1 MHTTGNRPQ
10 AHAQQPPQHRPLA
23 TAAPIPT
30 TAPFSPSVPIRSLQD
45 VQRLEARPLAEAL
58 PVQSTYEI
66 FVNSACAFGD
76 KTALTFL
83 PTADPA
89 QEPVRWSYAQLLHGI
104 HQTANLL
111 HHLGVGPEDAVAVL
125 LPGCL
130 EYHLALWGGEAA
142 GIVQPLNPMLTDE
155 KIAAMM
161 TLARAKVLI
170 AYGTEGDLG
179 YWSKALRLRAL
190 VPTLTTVL
198 RVAPHDEAPGTA
210 GPLPEGT
217 MDLAARHQHSGDH
230 LVSRRRIAA
239 SDIAAYFHTGGT
251 TGAPKLARHSHG
263 AQVFTAWGSVQMQGI
278 ATADVGINGYP
289 LFHVAG
295 VLPGSLAALSAGVE
309 TIIPTPGLFRNRE
322 VVANYWRLVERYRCT
337 YLSAVPT
344 VLAALANVPLEGAD
358 ISTLRYCRT
367 GAAILAPELAARF
380 ERLFGLHIHE
390 SLGMT
395 EMAGI
400 STITPPGVHAP
411 AGCVG
416 WRLPYTQ
423 LRVVALDA
431 QGNASDQDMPPGQPG
446 MVLFKSPNLFS
457 GFLDAADTAKAFTQD
472 GWLATGDLGLVDE
485 QGRLHLSGRSK
496 DLIIRSG
503 HNIDPKV
510 IEDAL
515 GAHPAVQL
523 CAAVGAPDAYA
534 GELPVVYATLRPG
547 VQVTEAEL
555 MAFTAERVDEAVA
568 RPRWVQVIETMPVTN
583 VGKIYKPELR
593 QRAACHT
600 VQALVDGVCAEA
612 PHQPRP
618 AVGPVGDKAVHV
630 TVPESPGAAKL
641 QALLRTV
648 LEPLPITLHIATAP
662 APKSPQ
668 APSASA

>member
-1 MHTTGNRPQ
+1 MRHPSL
-10 AHAQQPPQHRPLA
+10 PPLHSPF
-23 TAAPIPT
+23 APG
-30 TAPFSPSVPIRSLQD
+30 APVRSLQD
-45 VQRLEARPLAEAL
+45 VERLEARPLAEAL

-66 FVNSACAFGD
+66 FVNSAAAFGD
-76 KTALTFL
+76 KTALAFL
-83 PTADPA
+83 PAADPA
-89 QEPVRWSYAQLLHGI
+89 AEPIRWSYAQLLTGI

-111 HHLGVGPEDAVAVL
+111 HHLGVGPQDAVAVL

-170 AYGTEGDLG
+170 AYGGEGDLG

-198 RVAPHDEAPGTA
+198 RVAPHDEATGTTPALPPGV
-210 GPLPEGT
+210 L
-217 MDLAARHQHSGDH
+217 DLAARHQQTGDH
-230 LVSRRRIAA
+230 LVSGRRIAA

-278 ATADVGINGYP
+278 RPEDVGINGYP

-309 TIIPTPGLFRNRE
+309 TIIPTTGLFRNRE
-322 VVANYWRLVERYRCT
+322 VIANYWRLVERYRCT

-344 VLAALANVPLEGAD
+344 VLAALANVPLDGAD
-358 ISTLRYCRT
+358 IATLRYCRT

-400 STITPPGVHAP
+400 STITPPGVNAP

-431 QGNASDQDMPPGQPG
+431 QGNASDQDLPPGQPG
-446 MVLFKSPNLFS
+446 MVLFQSPNLFS
-457 GFLDAADTAKAFTQD
+457 GFLDAADTAKAFTPD
-472 GWLATGDLGLVDE
+472 GWLATGDLGFVDE

-534 GELPVVYATLRPG
+534 GELPVVYATLVPG
-547 VQVTEAEL
+547 APAVTEAEL
-555 MAFTAERVDEAVA
+555 LAFTAERVDEAVA
-568 RPRWVQVIETMPVTN
+568 RPRWVQVLQTMPVTN
-583 VGKIYKPELR
+583 VGKIYKPDLR

-600 VQALVDGVCAEA
+600 VQALVDGVCGQATDGLR
-612 PHQPRP
+612 PQVQPEGDN
-618 AVGPVGDKAVHV
+618 AVRV
-630 TVPESPGAAKL
+630 TVAPGPDADAL
-641 QALLRTV
+641 QARLREV
-648 LEPLPITLHIATAP
+648 LAPLPLTVRVTTGP
-662 APKSPQ
+662 APGSPQ
-668 APSASA
+668 TA

>member
-1 MHTTGNRPQ
+1 MRLPQMPPLHT
-10 AHAQQPPQHRPLA
+10 
-23 TAAPIPT
+23 
-30 TAPFSPSVPIRSLQD
+30 PFSPGAPVRSLQD
-45 VQRLEARPLAEAL
+45 VERIEARPLAEAL

-66 FVNSACAFGD
+66 FVNSAAAFGD
-76 KTALTFL
+76 KTALSFL

-89 QEPVRWSYAQLLHGI
+89 AEPIRWSYAQLLTGI

-111 HHLGVGPEDAVAVL
+111 HHLGVGPQDAVAVL

-170 AYGTEGDLG
+170 AYGAEGDVG

-198 RVAPHDEAPGTA
+198 RVAPHDEAPEAAPALPA
-210 GPLPEGT
+210 GVV
-217 MDLAARHQHSGDH
+217 DLAARQQHPGDH
-230 LVSRRRIAA
+230 LVSGRHIAA
-239 SDIAAYFHTGGT
+239 TDIAAYFHTGGT

-278 ATADVGINGYP
+278 RPEDVGINGYP

-309 TIIPTPGLFRNRE
+309 TIIPTTGLFRNRE
-322 VVANYWRLVERYRCT
+322 VIANYWRLVERYRCT

-344 VLAALANVPLEGAD
+344 VLAALANVPLDGAD

-431 QGNASDQDMPPGQPG
+431 QGNASDQDLPPGQPG
-446 MVLFKSPNLFS
+446 MVLFQSPNLFS
-457 GFLDAADTAKAFTQD
+457 GFLDAADTAKAFTPD
-472 GWLATGDLGLVDE
+472 GWLATGDLGFVDD

-534 GELPVVYATLRPG
+534 GELPVVYATLVPG
-547 VQVTEAEL
+547 APPVTEAEL
-555 MAFTAERVDEAVA
+555 LAFTADRVDEAVA
-568 RPRWVQVIETMPVTN
+568 RPRWVQVLETMPVTN

-600 VQALVDGVCAEA
+600 VQALVDGVCAAEA
-612 PHQPRP
+612 PGQPRP
-618 AVGPVGDKAVHV
+618 QVLPEGDNAVRVAVA
-630 TVPESPGAAKL
+630 PGA
-641 QALLRTV
+641 QADALAARLREV
-648 LEPLPITLHIATAP
+648 LAPLPLTVRITTAP
-662 APKSPQ
+662 AAGSPQ
-668 APSASA
+668 TA

>member
-1 MHTTGNRPQ
+1 MTTTS
-10 AHAQQPPQHRPLA
+10 APPLNP
-23 TAAPIPT
+23 
-30 TAPFSPSVPIRSLQD
+30 PFSRVASIRSLAD
-45 VQRLEARPLAEAL
+45 VERLEARPLAQAL

-66 FVNSACAFGD
+66 FCNAAHAFGD

-83 PTADPA
+83 PTANPDDTPM
-89 QEPVRWSYAQLLHGI
+89 RWSFNQLLAGI

-111 HHLGVGPEDAVAVL
+111 HTLGVGPEVAVAVL

-170 AYGTEGDLG
+170 AWGDERTDGDAGL
-179 YWSKALRLRAL
+179 WAKALRLRGQ

-198 RVAPHDEAPGTA
+198 RVAPHDEAQGDVKGATPA
-210 GPLPEGT
+210 LPDGV
-217 MDLAARHQHSGDH
+217 MDFAARTAQPADH

-239 SDIAAYFHTGGT
+239 TDIAAYFHTGGT

-278 ATADVGINGYP
+278 TPGDVGINGYP

-309 TIIPTPGLFRNRE
+309 TIIPTTGLFRNRE
-322 VVANYWRLVERYRCT
+322 VIANYWRLAERYRCT

-344 VLAALANVPLEGAD
+344 VLAALANVPLDGAD
-358 ISTLRYCRT
+358 IRSLRYCRT

-380 ERLFGLHIHE
+380 ERLFGLHVHE

-400 STITPPGVHAP
+400 STITPPGVEAP

-423 LRVVALDA
+423 LRIVALDA
-431 QGNASDQDMPPGQPG
+431 HGNASDQDMPPGEAG

-457 GFLDAADTAKAFTQD
+457 GFLDAADTARAFTHD
-472 GWLATGDLGLVDE
+472 GWLATGDLGFVDGE
-485 QGRLHLSGRSK
+485 GRLHLSGRSK

-534 GELPVVYATLRPG
+534 GELPVVYATLVPG
-547 VQVTEAEL
+547 AEATAAEL
-555 MAFTAERVDEAVA
+555 LAFTAGRVDEAVA
-568 RPRWVQVIETMPVTN
+568 RPRWVQVLGSMPVTN
-583 VGKIYKPELR
+583 VGKIFKPELR
-593 QRAACHT
+593 LRAACHT
-600 VQALVDGVCAEA
+600 VAALVDAACAELGA
-612 PHQPRP
+612 DGARDVLPDGDN
-618 AVGPVGDKAVHV
+618 AVRVVIATDGTPD
-630 TVPESPGAAKL
+630 AAEAL
-641 QALLRTV
+641 QARLDAMLA
-648 LEPLPITLHIATAP
+648 PLPVRTTVQVV
-662 APKSPQ
+662 Q
-668 APSASA
+668 AKA

>member
-1 MHTTGNRPQ
+1 MRLPQ
-10 AHAQQPPQHRPLA
+10 MPPLHLPF
-23 TAAPIPT
+23 APG
-30 TAPFSPSVPIRSLQD
+30 APVRSLQD

-66 FVNSACAFGD
+66 FVNAAAAFGD
-76 KTALTFL
+76 KTALAFL

-89 QEPVRWSYAQLLHGI
+89 AEPIRWSYAQLLTGI

-111 HHLGVGPEDAVAVL
+111 QHLGVGPQDAVAVL

-170 AYGTEGDLG
+170 AYGGEGDLG

-190 VPTLTTVL
+190 VPTLQTVL
-198 RVAPHDEAPGTA
+198 RGAPHDEAPGAAPALPA
-210 GPLPEGT
+210 GVL
-217 MDLAARHQHSGDH
+217 DLAARHQHPGDH
-230 LVSRRRIAA
+230 LVSGRRIAA
-239 SDIAAYFHTGGT
+239 TDIAAYFHTGGT

-278 ATADVGINGYP
+278 RPEDVGINGYP

-309 TIIPTPGLFRNRE
+309 TIIPTTGLFRNRE
-322 VVANYWRLVERYRCT
+322 VIANYWRLVERYRCT

-344 VLAALANVPLEGAD
+344 VLAALANVPQDGAN

-380 ERLFGLHIHE
+380 ERLFNLHIHE

-400 STITPPGVHAP
+400 STITPPGVNAP

-416 WRLPYTQ
+416 WRLPYMQ

-431 QGNASDQDMPPGQPG
+431 QGNASDQDLPPGQPG
-446 MVLFKSPNLFS
+446 MVLFQSPNLFS
-457 GFLDAADTAKAFTQD
+457 GFLDAADTAKAFTHD
-472 GWLATGDLGLVDE
+472 GWPRATW
-485 QGRLHLSGRSK
+485 
-496 DLIIRSG
+496 
-503 HNIDPKV
+503 
-510 IEDAL
+510 AL
-515 GAHPAVQL
+515 W
-523 CAAVGAPDAYA
+523 
-534 GELPVVYATLRPG
+534 T
-547 VQVTEAEL
+547 
-555 MAFTAERVDEAVA
+555 
-568 RPRWVQVIETMPVTN
+568 I
-583 VGKIYKPELR
+583 
-593 QRAACHT
+593 RAACT
-600 VQALVDGVCAEA
+600 
-612 PHQPRP
+612 
-618 AVGPVGDKAVHV
+618 
-630 TVPESPGAAKL
+630 
-641 QALLRTV
+641 
-648 LEPLPITLHIATAP
+648 
-662 APKSPQ
+662 
-668 APSASA
+668 

>member
-1 MHTTGNRPQ
+1 MRLPQMPPLHT
-10 AHAQQPPQHRPLA
+10 
-23 TAAPIPT
+23 
-30 TAPFSPSVPIRSLQD
+30 PFSPGAPVRSLQD
-45 VQRLEARPLAEAL
+45 VERHEARPLAEAL

-66 FVNSACAFGD
+66 FVNSAAAFGD
-76 KTALTFL
+76 KTALSFL

-89 QEPVRWSYAQLLHGI
+89 AEPIRWSYAQLLTGI

-111 HHLGVGPEDAVAVL
+111 HHLGVGPQDAVAVL

-161 TLARAKVLI
+161 TLAGAKVLI
-170 AYGTEGDLG
+170 AYGGEGDVG

-198 RVAPHDEAPGTA
+198 RVAPHDEAPGSA
-210 GPLPEGT
+210 GPLPDGVV
-217 MDLAARHQHSGDH
+217 DLAARQQHPGDH
-230 LVSRRRIAA
+230 LVSGRHIAA

-278 ATADVGINGYP
+278 RPEDVGINGYP

-309 TIIPTPGLFRNRE
+309 TIIPTTGLFRNRE
-322 VVANYWRLVERYRCT
+322 VIANYWRLVERYRCT

-344 VLAALANVPLEGAD
+344 VLAALANVPLGGAD

-400 STITPPGVHAP
+400 STITPPGVNAP

-423 LRVVALDA
+423 LRIVALDA
-431 QGNASDQDMPPGQPG
+431 QGNASDHDMPPGQPG
-446 MVLFKSPNLFS
+446 MVLFQSPNLFS
-457 GFLDAADTAKAFTQD
+457 GFLDAADTAKAFTPD
-472 GWLATGDLGLVDE
+472 GWLATGDLGFVDE

-534 GELPVVYATLRPG
+534 GELPVVYATLVPG
-547 VQVTEAEL
+547 AQAVTEAEL
-555 MAFTAERVDEAVA
+555 LAFTAERVDEAVA
-568 RPRWVQVIETMPVTN
+568 RPRWVQVLETMPVTN

-600 VQALVDGVCAEA
+600 VQALVDGVC
-612 PHQPRP
+612 
-618 AVGPVGDKAVHV
+618 GPVTNGLRPQVQPEGDNAVRV
-630 TVPESPGAAKL
+630 AVAPCAQADALAAR
-641 QALLRTV
+641 LREV
-648 LEPLPITLHIATAP
+648 LAPLPITVRITTAP
-662 APKSPQ
+662 AAGSPQ
-668 APSASA
+668 TP

>member
-1 MHTTGNRPQ
+1 MATTT
-10 AHAQQPPQHRPLA
+10 AQQLLPPLHP
-23 TAAPIPT
+23 
-30 TAPFSPSVPIRSLQD
+30 PFTRSAPIRSLQD

-66 FVNSACAFGD
+66 FVNAAAAFGD
-76 KTALTFL
+76 KTALSFL

-89 QEPVRWSYAQLLHGI
+89 DEPIRWSYAQLLTGI

-111 HHLGVGPEDAVAVL
+111 HHLGVGPQDAVAVL

-161 TLARAKVLI
+161 TLAGAKVLI
-170 AYGTEGDLG
+170 AYGGEGDVG

-190 VPTLTTVL
+190 VPTLTIVL
-198 RVAPHDEAPGTA
+198 RVAPKTEAPGA
-210 GPLPEGT
+210 VGPLPAGVV
-217 MDLAARHQHSGDH
+217 DLAERHQHPGDH
-230 LVSRRRIAA
+230 LVSGRRIAA

-278 ATADVGINGYP
+278 TPQDVGINGYP

-309 TIIPTPGLFRNRE
+309 TIIPTTGLFRNRE
-322 VVANYWRLVERYRCT
+322 VIANYWRLVERYRCT

-344 VLAALANVPLEGAD
+344 VLAALANVPLNGAD

-400 STITPPGVHAP
+400 STITPPGVNAP

-416 WRLPYTQ
+416 WRLPHTR

-431 QGNASDQDMPPGQPG
+431 QGNASDQDLPPGQPG
-446 MVLFKSPNLFS
+446 MVLFQSPNLFS
-457 GFLDAADTAKAFTQD
+457 GFLDAADTARAFTPD
-472 GWLATGDLGLVDE
+472 GWLATGDLGFVDD

-523 CAAVGAPDAYA
+523 AAAVGAPDAYA
-534 GELPVVYATLRPG
+534 GELPVVYATLVPG
-547 VQVTEAEL
+547 APAVTEAEL
-555 MAFTAERVDEAVA
+555 LTFTAERVDEAVA
-568 RPRWVQVIETMPVTN
+568 RPRWVQVLETMPVTN

-600 VQALVDGVCAEA
+600 VQALVDGVCAAEA
-612 PHQPRP
+612 PGQPRP
-618 AVGPVGDKAVHV
+618 EVQPEGDNAVRV
-630 TVPESPGAAKL
+630 TVPPGA
-641 QALLRTV
+641 QADALAARLREV
-648 LEPLPITLHIATAP
+648 LAPLPLTVRITTAP
-662 APKSPQ
+662 AAGSPQ
-668 APSASA
+668 TA